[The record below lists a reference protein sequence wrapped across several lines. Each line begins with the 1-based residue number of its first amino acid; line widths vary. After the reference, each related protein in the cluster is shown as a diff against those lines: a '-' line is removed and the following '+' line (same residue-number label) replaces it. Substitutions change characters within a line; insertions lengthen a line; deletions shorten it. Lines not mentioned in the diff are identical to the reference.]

1 MAKSFLLAGGGTAG
15 HVNPLL
21 ATASELTRRGHS
33 VTVLGTAEG
42 LEQDLVPRAGLPLL
56 VVPRV
61 PMPRRPSGDMFRF
74 PGRWNAAVR
83 AAKDAIRSTNA
94 DAVVGFGGYVS
105 TPAYVAARSLKVPM
119 VVHEGNVRPG
129 MANKLGARFTANIA
143 VTFADTPL
151 KGAVETGLPLRPEIT
166 DLARTLSSPASRD
179 SARAAARE
187 SLGWPVDAPVV
198 LVTGGS
204 QGAASVNAAVVE
216 AVPTLLDHGLYVLH
230 ATGRGKDDEALRAK
244 GDLKAT
250 VRDRYAVHEYV
261 HDMATALAAADAV
274 VCRSGAGTVAETTA
288 MGIPALYV
296 PLPHGNGEQALNA
309 RGAVEAGAAQLID
322 DGDLTPQKLV
332 LATER
337 MVLDAEVAAAMRAAA
352 ATVGIADGA
361 SRLADMIEE
370 AAA

>member
-21 ATASELTRRGHS
+21 ATAAELTRRGHT

-56 VVPRV
+56 VMPRV
-61 PMPRRPSGDMFRF
+61 PMPRRPSSDALRF
-74 PGRWNAAVR
+74 PGRWKAAVR
-83 AAKDAIRSTNA
+83 AAKDAIRSSGA

-105 TPAYVAARSLKVPM
+105 TPAYVAARSLKVPI

-129 MANKLGARFTANIA
+129 MANKLGARLTSRVA

-151 KGAVETGLPLRPEIT
+151 RGAVETGLPLRTEIT
-166 DLARTLSSPASRD
+166 DLARTLGDPATRD
-179 SARAAARE
+179 PARASARE
-187 SLGWPVDAPVV
+187 SLGWPADAPVV

-216 AVPTLLDHGLYVLH
+216 AVPTLLDHGMYVLH
-230 ATGRGKDDEALRAK
+230 ATGRGKDEAALRAR

-250 VRDRYAVHEYV
+250 LRDRYAVHEYL

-309 RGAVEAGAAQLID
+309 GGAVSAGAAELID
-322 DGDLTPQKLV
+322 DAELTPERLV
-332 LATER
+332 LAAER
-337 MVLDAEVAAAMRAAA
+337 MVLDAQVAAGMRAAA

-361 SRLADMIEE
+361 SRLADMVEG
-370 AAA
+370 AA

>member
-21 ATASELTRRGHS
+21 ATAAELTERGHQ

-61 PMPRRPSGDMFRF
+61 PMPRRPSADAWRF
-74 PGRWNAAVR
+74 PSRWNAAVK
-83 AAKDAIRSTNA
+83 AAKAAIRSSAA

-105 TPAYVAARSLKVPM
+105 TPAYVAARRLKVPI

-129 MANKLGARFTANIA
+129 MANKLGARFTDRVAA
-143 VTFADTPL
+143 TFANTPL
-151 KGAVETGLPLRPEIT
+151 RGAVETGLPLRRSIT
-166 DLARTLSSPASRD
+166 DLARTLADPKLRD
-179 SARAAARE
+179 EARKSARV
-187 SLGWPVDAPVV
+187 SLGWPADAHVV

-204 QGAASVNAAVVE
+204 QGAASINAVVVD
-216 AVPTLLDHGLYVLH
+216 AVPGLLGHDLYVLH
-230 ATGRGKDDEALRAK
+230 ATGRGKDDAARRVREDLPAELR
-244 GDLKAT
+244 DH
-250 VRDRYAVHEYV
+250 YAVHEYL

-309 RGAVEAGAAQLID
+309 KGAVTAGAAELIED
-322 DGDLTPQKLV
+322 VDLTPQNLT
-332 LATER
+332 LAIER
-337 MVLDAEVAAAMRAAA
+337 MVLDTDVAHAMRTAA

-361 SRLADMIEE
+361 RRLADMIEE
-370 AAA
+370 AAE

>member
-1 MAKSFLLAGGGTAG
+1 MANSFLLAGGGTAG

-21 ATASELTRRGHS
+21 ATAAELTGRGHT

-61 PMPRRPSGDMFRF
+61 PMPRRPSADLLRF
-74 PGRWNAAVR
+74 PGRWRAAV
-83 AAKDAIRSTNA
+83 AAATSAIRESGA

-105 TPAYVAARSLKVPM
+105 TPAYVAARKLKVPI

-129 MANKLGARFTANIA
+129 MANRLGARFTSRVA

-151 KGAVETGLPLRPEIT
+151 RGAVETGLPLRPEIT
-166 DLARTLSSPASRD
+166 DLARTLADPAQRD
-179 SARAAARE
+179 GARRSARDT
-187 SLGWPVDAPVV
+187 LGWPVDAPVV

-204 QGAASVNAAVVE
+204 QGAASVNAAVVK

-230 ATGRGKDDEALRAK
+230 ATGRGKQDEALRAR
-244 GDLKAT
+244 GDLKAK
-250 VRDRYAVHEYV
+250 VRDRYAVHEYL

-309 RGAVEAGAAQLID
+309 RGAVAAGAAELID
-322 DGDLTPQKLV
+322 NADLTPENLV

-337 MVLDAEVAAAMRAAA
+337 MVLDAQVAAAMRAAA

-370 AAA
+370 SVA

>member
-21 ATASELTRRGHS
+21 ATATELTDRGHR

-42 LEQDLVPRAGLPLL
+42 LEQELVPRAGLPLL
-56 VVPRV
+56 EVPRV
-61 PMPRRPSGDMFRF
+61 PMPRRPSINALKF

-83 AAKDAIRSTNA
+83 AAKDAIRVSEA
-94 DAVVGFGGYVS
+94 DVVVGFGGYVS
-105 TPAYVAARSLKVPM
+105 TPAYVAARRLKVPI

-129 MANKLGARFTANIA
+129 MANKLGARFTDRVA
-143 VTFADTPL
+143 VTFAGTPL
-151 KGAVETGLPLRPEIT
+151 RGGVETGLPLRREIT
-166 DLARTLSSPASRD
+166 ELAGILADPDRRAEARMQ
-179 SARAAARE
+179 ARAA
-187 SLGWPVDAPVV
+187 LNWPAQAHVL

-204 QGAASVNAAVVE
+204 QGAASINAAVVD
-216 AVPTLLDHGLYVLH
+216 AIPTLTDHDVYVLH
-230 ATGRGKDDEALRAK
+230 ATGRGKDDAALRAR
-244 GDLKAT
+244 GDLAAKR
-250 VRDRYAVHEYV
+250 RDHYAVHEYL

-309 RGAVEAGAAQLID
+309 QGAVAAGAAQLID
-322 DGDLTPQKLV
+322 DADLTPEKLV
-332 LATER
+332 LAVER
-337 MVLDAEVAAAMRAAA
+337 MLLNPDVARAMRLAAT
-352 ATVGIADGA
+352 TVGIADGA

-370 AAA
+370 AGA